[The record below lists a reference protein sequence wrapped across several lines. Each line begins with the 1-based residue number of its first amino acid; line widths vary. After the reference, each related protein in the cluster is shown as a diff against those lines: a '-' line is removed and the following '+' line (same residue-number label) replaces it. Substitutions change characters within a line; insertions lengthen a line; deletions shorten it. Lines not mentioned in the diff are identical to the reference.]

1 VLDLRNNPGGVITS
15 ALETAALFLP
25 PGSKIVTIRGRA
37 REGEEVSV
45 PAGATPYS
53 FPLAVLINGKSA
65 SASEIVAGA
74 MQDHD
79 RAIIAGEPSYG
90 KGLVQSVYPLPNG
103 CGMAL
108 TTAFYFTPSGRSIQR
123 PLTGGQL
130 DGSARWA
137 NLEGATEFKTDKGRV
152 VRGGGGIAPDKLA
165 WPEGMT
171 RLRAALDATASFTS
185 FATEL
190 LKNGAKVDESF
201 EVSDR
206 MMDDFQVYMSER
218 NIRPG
223 VSEWSVDRP
232 WMRSRLKQE
241 LFNLALGVE
250 KGDEVELRMDPQVAA
265 AVAGLG
271 L

>member
-1 VLDLRNNPGGVITS
+1 
-15 ALETAALFLP
+15 
-25 PGSKIVTIRGRA
+25 
-37 REGEEVSV
+37 
-45 PAGATPYS
+45 
-53 FPLAVLINGKSA
+53 
-65 SASEIVAGA
+65 
-74 MQDHD
+74 
-79 RAIIAGEPSYG
+79 
-90 KGLVQSVYPLPNG
+90 
-103 CGMAL
+103 
-108 TTAFYFTPSGRSIQR
+108 
-123 PLTGGQL
+123 
-130 DGSARWA
+130 
-137 NLEGATEFKTDKGRV
+137 
-152 VRGGGGIAPDKLA
+152 
-165 WPEGMT
+165 MT

-265 AVAGLG
+265 AGAGLG